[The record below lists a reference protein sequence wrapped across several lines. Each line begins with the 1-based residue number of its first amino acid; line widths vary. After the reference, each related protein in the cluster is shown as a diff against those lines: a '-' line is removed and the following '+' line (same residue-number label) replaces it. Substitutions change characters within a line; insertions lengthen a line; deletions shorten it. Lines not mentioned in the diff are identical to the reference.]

1 MEREKLIQ
9 LVTDAQQGKP
19 EAGGAL
25 YEAFYQD
32 VYYYILKI
40 VDNQPELAE
49 DLTQETFIEILQTIG
64 KLQEPAAF
72 VTWSRQV
79 AYHRCTAYFRK
90 RTELLADEDEDG
102 YSVFDTMEED
112 RAEFIPGEL
121 LDQEA
126 FKETIHQML
135 MELPAEQR
143 SALFLRYFDE
153 ISVKEIAQIQGVTEG
168 TVKSRLNYGRNAIRK
183 AVEDYEKKH
192 DIKLH
197 SVAILPLILWLFRKY
212 RLAQGVCAAGEA
224 VAAAGAA
231 TAVAGTAGATSA
243 TATTAGTAASVG
255 VKAGISVG
263 VKKLVAGVVAAAVVG
278 GGVTTAVVVSNDGT
292 EPAPTTQQVIQ
303 NTTMAWSGFGG
314 IYFAGNL
321 ERQLEITV
329 TEMSDTYI
337 KGYLKATLHGETE
350 HESAFEGVGTA
361 QGEDICY
368 QLTYETPEQ
377 IRQPGYAGG
386 IGTYETDVLIYDQ
399 TTQVFRFDGAQNESG
414 LYSAV
419 LMRIDPSQNLPMIL
433 SEKQFV
439 GQTGTKAYTLTVET
453 MTEKEIQGTL
463 TVTQNGRV
471 LHTTVFSGDGY
482 LHGQGIYRYD
492 LCFEPPGKDAFG
504 GELKGIWLRYE
515 SATGQMITEGYYQA
529 NLIPET

>member
-49 DLTQETFIEILQTIG
+49 DLTQETFIEILQTVE

-121 LDQEA
+121 LDQAA

-135 MELPAEQR
+135 MELPTEQR
-143 SALFLRYFDE
+143 SAIFLRYFDE

-212 RLAQGVCAAGEA
+212 RLAQGVCSAAEVTA
-224 VAAAGAA
+224 TAAGA
-231 TAVAGTAGATSA
+231 TAVSSA
-243 TATTAGTAASVG
+243 VSAG
-255 VKAGISVG
+255 VKTGVSVG
-263 VKKLVAGVVAAAVVG
+263 VKKMIAAAVAVATVG
-278 GGVTTAVVVSNDGT
+278 GGVTAGVVLSQP
-292 EPAPTTQQVIQ
+292 EEIP
-303 NTTMAWSGFGG
+303 NTSSVMEWSGYGG
-314 IYFAGNL
+314 VYFATNL
-321 ERQLEITV
+321 ERRLEITV
-329 TEMSDTYI
+329 EEMTDTYI
-337 KGYLKATLHGETE
+337 RGYLKATLHGVTE
-350 HESAFEGVGTA
+350 HESRFTGAGTPA
-361 QGEDICY
+361 EAGIRY

-377 IRQPGYAGG
+377 IKKQGASVY
-386 IGTYETDVLIYDQ
+386 TKEYEEDFLIYSKQSDTFSFCGQ
-399 TTQVFRFDGAQNESG
+399 QEDAG
-414 LYSAV
+414 LY
-419 LMRIDPSQNLPMIL
+419 QGIL
-433 SEKQFV
+433 YRENPQMELQTMFQSRNFSGE
-439 GQTGTKAYTLTVET
+439 TGTRQYRLHISQITDATVQGELTVAA
-453 MTEKEIQGTL
+453 K
-463 TVTQNGRV
+463 NGKI
-471 LHTTVFSGDGY
+471 LHTTAFMGEGY
-482 LHGQGIYRYD
+482 LHAMGVYRYD
-492 LCFEPPGKDAFG
+492 LQFATPGDDVSGA
-504 GELKGIWLRYE
+504 LYGIWMRYDVN
-515 SATGQMITEGYYQA
+515 SGQIALEGNYQA
-529 NLIPET
+529 NLIPQT